1 VVWIP
6 RDITNAELAL
16 LRVLWQQGPAT
27 IRQLTD
33 LIYPEGGHSHYAT
46 VQSLLDRL
54 EQKGCVS
61 RERRGRV
68 NVFTATI
75 SRAELISRRLK
86 ETAETLCDGSM
97 APLLTHLVGMTE
109 LSEEELSALGS
120 LIDRLDDETDKG
132 GRAGG

>member
-1 VVWIP
+1 MVWIP
-6 RDITNAELAL
+6 RDITNAELAV

-27 IRQLTD
+27 IRELTD
-33 LIYPEGGHSHYAT
+33 VIYPDGGHSHYAT

-54 EQKGCVS
+54 GQKDCVT

-75 SRAELISRRLK
+75 SRADLISRRLR

-97 APLLTHLVGMTE
+97 APLLTHLVGMTDLFEDE
-109 LSEEELSALGS
+109 LSTLSS
-120 LIDRLDDETDKG
+120 LIDRLDVG
-132 GRAGG
+132 PGAGEQAGE